1 MGVSPAKLVD
11 CSRHDYRKSLTT
23 DLKLAHLPTRSPR
36 ALAALP
42 SISPIP
48 SARFTDNADDEND
61 AIRMTN
67 DEERGKSLNSYP
79 RQSATALARNRSI
92 WRAELCDA

>member
-48 SARFTDNADDEND
+48 PVRFADDTD
-61 AIRMTN
+61 
-67 DEERGKSLNSYP
+67 
-79 RQSATALARNRSI
+79 
-92 WRAELCDA
+92 

>member
-1 MGVSPAKLVD
+1 
-11 CSRHDYRKSLTT
+11 TT

-48 SARFTDNADDEND
+48 SPRFTDNADNENDEND
-61 AIRMTN
+61 EIRMTN